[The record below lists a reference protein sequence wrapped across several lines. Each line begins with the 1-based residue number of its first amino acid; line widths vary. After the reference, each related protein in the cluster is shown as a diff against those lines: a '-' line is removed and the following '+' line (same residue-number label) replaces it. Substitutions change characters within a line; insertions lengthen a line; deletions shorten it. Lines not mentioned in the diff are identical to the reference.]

1 MQSVINEFDMLRLCF
16 ILETLKVFLQ
26 EAPTG
31 LRPQMARTCN
41 RGQTNWKSSNSY
53 RYYIKPKENE
63 LKGHK

>member
-31 LRPQMARTCN
+31 LRPQMARTYH
-41 RGQTNWKSSNSY
+41 RGQTNWENNNSY
-53 RYYIKPKENE
+53 RYYIKPKANE